1 MHARNLSVL
10 LALTLIFSIIP
21 VHVSADTVIR
31 SETVDLL
38 PAGTFEDPSDWD
50 LSTNKAY
57 SDDSAEYSQSMVA
70 DNRLSF
76 THNRPANFNEI
87 TSWATVSP
95 SGDNL
100 SIGSPDCFKPTSDPV
115 CDNDLDGDSDG
126 GYSWSKGPIIEL
138 SGFDM
143 SQGSNYEIANVSLS
157 VAFRVPGALQ
167 QDSVQFIVESE
178 GTQHLVRTYAHTM
191 GELNHMNYNAQV
203 YSLDDIKNW
212 TWSELSSLTIKLD
225 YVSVGEFDDTE
236 LQVDAAG
243 LIVKHMQPWGTF
255 ELAEASHLVSFD
267 EFPVIDVN
275 LTTGSPSD
283 ISITPCGLE
292 NSGQSSGSWVSS
304 EISLPH
310 GQTWGRFHPSVTGNA
325 SWQYSTSEDGT
336 DWSTPDTISAGE
348 LIPTTVQHIRFHT
361 TLLDGC
367 IQSLKVDI
375 NDPTLTIEG
384 EIIGD
389 VHSMVADFAKL
400 RVAMNGEEVASH
412 AITGSNSTF
421 SLTAAIG
428 HLLTPGGGD
437 IEIGLSAR
445 FHWSSDGTSEDIVIH
460 VESMDIEGGFLIEW
474 DRDPVC
480 DGQMDQVFEEDGGGR
495 LLDFLYTC
503 SDDITTNENLVVSVT
518 SSDNSVLETNFVN
531 GQVRLQPMADAHG
544 QVTATITV
552 MDERQNSWMDEFEVI
567 ITAVDDSPEMNSLPV
582 ELTMELDEPTS
593 IPFTYWDIDTPSNML
608 DVQIEPS
615 WAIFSGG
622 EITLEPNVIGTH
634 IVTVSITDG
643 ATVIGQNVSVI
654 VTQRADV
661 WVQSVD
667 LLDMVWRP
675 ISDTGDTTVAEGENI
690 AIYVYVRNDG
700 NSIAQPVTVR
710 CSVNGQNIGSPQ
722 IAMISPG
729 GLETAICNEWHRLDT
744 QSGEVTLE
752 IEVDWTDDVDETN
765 EGNNLWSTTITIQG
779 HTDSSSNSGD
789 QESSSFLNEYNSMMW
804 VLVVAL
810 GLIALLTFMYGP
822 NQIRKIE

>member
-1 MHARNLSVL
+1 MHTRNLSVL
-10 LALTLIFSIIP
+10 LVLTLFFSIIP
-21 VHVSADTVIR
+21 VSVSADTVIR

-38 PAGTFEDPSDWD
+38 PAGTFDDPSEWD

-57 SDDSAEYSQSMVA
+57 SEDPAEYSQSLVA

-95 SGDNL
+95 TGDNL
-100 SIGSPDCFKPTSDPV
+100 SIGSPDCFKPASDPV

-126 GYSWSKGPIIEL
+126 GYSWTKGPIIEL
-138 SGFDM
+138 SGFDL

-157 VAFRVPGALQ
+157 VAFRVPGPLQ
-167 QDSVQFIVESE
+167 QDSVQFIVES
-178 GTQHLVRTYAHTM
+178 GSTQHLVQTYAHTM

-203 YSLDDIKNW
+203 YSLDAFKNW

-255 ELAEASHLVSFD
+255 ELAQASHLVSFED
-267 EFPVIDVN
+267 FPVIDVN

-283 ISITPCGLE
+283 LSITPCGLE
-292 NSGQSSGSWVSS
+292 NSGPTSGTWVSS
-304 EISLPH
+304 PISLPH
-310 GQTWGRFHPSVTGNA
+310 GQSWGRFHPTVNGNA
-325 SWQYSTSEDGT
+325 TWSYSTSGDGAT
-336 DWSTPDTISAGE
+336 WSTSDSISPGE
-348 LIPTTVQHIRFHT
+348 LIQTSDQHVRFHT

-375 NDPTLTIEG
+375 NDPTLTIDG

-389 VHSMVADFAKL
+389 VHSLVSGFASL
-400 RVAMNGEEVASH
+400 RIAMNGEEVASH
-412 AITGSNSTF
+412 DITSNNSTF
-421 SLTAAIG
+421 TLTASIG

-437 IEIGLSAR
+437 IEVGLSAR
-445 FHWSSDGTSEDIVIH
+445 FHWSSDGTSEDIVVH
-460 VESMDIEGGFLIEW
+460 VDSMNIVGGFLIEW

-495 LLDFLYTC
+495 LLEFLYTC
-503 SDDITTNENLVVSVT
+503 SDDITPNENLVVTVT
-518 SSDNSVLETNFVN
+518 SSDTSVLEANFVN

-544 QVTATITV
+544 QGSVTITV
-552 MDERQNSWMDEFEVI
+552 MDERQNPWTDEFEFI
-567 ITAVDDSPEMNSLPV
+567 ITAVDDPPEMESLPV

-593 IPFTYWDIDTPSNML
+593 IPFTYWDLDTPSNML

-622 EITLEPNVIGTH
+622 EITLDPNVIGAH
-634 IVTVSITDG
+634 VVTVSITDG
-643 ATVIGQNVSVI
+643 VTEINQSMSVI
-654 VTQRADV
+654 VTQRADI
-661 WVQSVD
+661 WVQSIGI
-667 LLDMVWRP
+667 LDQN
-675 ISDTGDTTVAEGENI
+675 TGDSSVIEGNDI
-690 AIYVYVRNDG
+690 SIDVFIRNSG
-700 NSIAQPVTVR
+700 NSIAQPVTIR
-710 CSVNGQNIGSPQ
+710 CSVNGQTIGTPQ

-729 GLETAICNEWHRLDT
+729 GLETATCTEWNRLDI

-765 EGNNLWSTTITIQG
+765 EVNNVWSTTITVQDSA
-779 HTDSSSNSGD
+779 DSSDDSGN

-804 VLVVAL
+804 VLVIAL
-810 GLIALLTFMYGP
+810 GLFALLTFMYGP